1 MSKEIRVTI
10 IEDDPYSR
18 DLMAM
23 LLARDWRTRVVA
35 ELGSAQEVDKYLS
48 QDQFKA
54 DIVIL
59 DTEMPGD
66 QEWSFRITA
75 ALRSIHDVPAIL
87 CTGTQVDLKVLR
99 NFAAGDFEAYLL
111 KSEILY
117 CLGSAVSQ
125 ILSGETLTTPSIW
138 QASHARDL
146 VFHSDV
152 TVVDGASPV
161 ANFTAREK
169 EIIRLGI
176 LFNLAHRDVADEL
189 IISPIWVSELVS
201 NIYEKLGMREIV
213 SGEYPVSDYFEDTY
227 VADRITDIIERSSDK
242 NKTKKLRKTP
252 WVSTLAFHMLTIPI
266 KNHIHIRP
274 KKSN

>member
-1 MSKEIRVTI
+1 MSKDIRVCI

-35 ELGSAQEVDKYLS
+35 ELGTAREVDEYLS
-48 QDQFKA
+48 QDQLKA

-66 QEWSFRITA
+66 SQWPFRIID
-75 ALRSIHDVPAIL
+75 ALRSIPDSPAIL
-87 CTGTQVDLKVLR
+87 CTGTQVDIKLLKI
-99 NFAAGDFEAYLL
+99 FSAGNIEAYLL

-117 CLGSAVSQ
+117 SLGSAVSQ
-125 ILSGETLTTPSIW
+125 IISGRTLATPSIW
-138 QASHARDL
+138 KAAQDRGMLFS
-146 VFHSDV
+146 SNV
-152 TVVDGASPV
+152 TVVDGAKPV

-169 EIIRLGI
+169 EIVRLGI

-189 IISPIWVSELVS
+189 IISPIWVSEIIS

-213 SGEYPVSDYFEDTY
+213 SGEYAVSDYFEDAY
-227 VADRITDIIERSSDK
+227 VAERINDILKRSRNK
-242 NKTKKLRKTP
+242 NKNKKLRKTP
-252 WVSTLAFHMLTIPI
+252 WVSTLAFHMLTIPD
-266 KNHIHIRP
+266 NDLIHV
-274 KKSN
+274 